1 MAAVLVAE
9 PAPVH
14 LLLISRDKQ
23 AANALSHELEQDGY
37 QVACR
42 VSSHAAF
49 ATGLDPEPDVVLLD
63 PGRQLLPAET
73 VVAAM
78 HQYLGRGVP
87 VLTLPSMA
95 RSDLMGVAGDVR
107 DQLASMGLERRA
119 DEPCSI
125 FHCTGAGAAAVAAGP
140 EPIPTLS
147 LHAVSHDA
155 GVVLRSAHQT
165 IEDARTI
172 IRTAKRRMVASRT
185 TAYGA
190 VLLMSRL
197 LRDDLERVT
206 TLAGELER
214 TQLAL
219 GLRLLSEKPEE

>member
-9 PAPVH
+9 RAPVH

-23 AANALSHELEQDGY
+23 AANALSYELEQDGY
-37 QVACR
+37 EVACR

-73 VVAAM
+73 VVTAM

-95 RSDLMGVAGDVR
+95 QADLLGVAGAIR

-119 DEPCSI
+119 DDPWTLV
-125 FHCTGAGAAAVAAGP
+125 HCAGAGAAAVEAGP
-140 EPIPTLS
+140 EPVPTQS
-147 LHAVSHDA
+147 LQAVSHGA
-155 GVVLRSAHQT
+155 GIVLRSAHQA
-165 IEDARTI
+165 IEDTRTI
-172 IRTAKRRMVASRT
+172 IRASNERMVASRI
-185 TAYGA
+185 TAYDA